1 MITRSHLPMIFAD
14 QMITTGYFAMILPGL
29 KFRVIAVNRPSIMST
44 PGAEMSC
51 SSQAACPAQ
60 RQF

>member
-1 MITRSHLPMIFAD
+1 MIFAD

-60 RQF
+60 HQF